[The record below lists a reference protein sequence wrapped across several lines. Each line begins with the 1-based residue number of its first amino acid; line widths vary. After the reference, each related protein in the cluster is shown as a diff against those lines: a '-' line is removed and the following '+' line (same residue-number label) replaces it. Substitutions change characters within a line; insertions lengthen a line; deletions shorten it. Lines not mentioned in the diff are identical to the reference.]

1 MPYEAGLSIATS
13 CNSGRWAGEGVRGH
27 ARGDR
32 TDAGK
37 LQEGALSTNR
47 GEEAKERSRRGAS
60 ERNDRRRE
68 LDGLRHWTTA
78 CLTRRTTVSLRRV
91 ILGGWLV
98 KGSAVKLAAAGR
110 LRGGCTKGLFQ
121 PKTKRYAIYKAEETS
136 AAVDSAACTAR
147 RTRKQD
153 GATGTQ
159 HDEIFGIICSR
170 CNGTDHGAERPPAIP
185 GGLEYRSGE

>member
-1 MPYEAGLSIATS
+1 M
-13 CNSGRWAGEGVRGH
+13 
-27 ARGDR
+27 
-32 TDAGK
+32 
-37 LQEGALSTNR
+37 
-47 GEEAKERSRRGAS
+47 
-60 ERNDRRRE
+60 
-68 LDGLRHWTTA
+68 
-78 CLTRRTTVSLRRV
+78 
-91 ILGGWLV
+91 

-110 LRGGCTKGLFQ
+110 LRGGCTKGLIQ

-136 AAVDSAACTAR
+136 AAVDSAACAAR

-170 CNGTDHGAERPPAIP
+170 YIGTDYGAVRPPAIP

>member
-1 MPYEAGLSIATS
+1 M
-13 CNSGRWAGEGVRGH
+13 
-27 ARGDR
+27 
-32 TDAGK
+32 
-37 LQEGALSTNR
+37 
-47 GEEAKERSRRGAS
+47 
-60 ERNDRRRE
+60 
-68 LDGLRHWTTA
+68 
-78 CLTRRTTVSLRRV
+78 
-91 ILGGWLV
+91 

-110 LRGGCTKGLFQ
+110 LRGGCTKGLIQ

-170 CNGTDHGAERPPAIP
+170 CIGTDHAGERPPAIP
-185 GGLEYRSGE
+185 GGLEFAQASNPGRLLGKSGPD